1 MFLDFAKHGFTLSC
15 MRYHHRLIEAK
26 ALEYWR
32 NFPCVLLTG
41 ARQVGKS
48 TMLAELLDEEC
59 ATFVFDPVQDLY
71 GTRADPDLFLRNNPP
86 PLVLDEIQYVP
97 ELVPALKRYVDR
109 HRRPGMFFIT
119 GSQQWQVMRRLSESL
134 AGRVAIL
141 ELPGF
146 SLDEQRDAAEESVG
160 WLNRWLAA
168 ASDSAEAGLA
178 ALRPLPSEGRSPAAT
193 IWRGSFPEV
202 LELSESVVAGW
213 MQGYLA
219 TYLQRDVRLQLEVRD
234 EMQFT
239 RFLSLC
245 AALTAQECSF
255 RQLGRDVGV
264 SGPTAKQ
271 WLNVLRGTFQWLEIP
286 AFWANHLKR
295 LSEKPKGYFCDSGL
309 ACYLLRLSSPVA
321 VQGHP
326 AFGALFETFV
336 ATECFKQLQVQS
348 LVPPLHHYRQHSGT
362 EVDLII
368 EKDGRLF
375 PVEIKASAQV
385 RPADARAIAAFQA
398 RVGAAAAPGLVVYA
412 GSETVRLN
420 EACVAVPFD
429 LQS

>member
-1 MFLDFAKHGFTLSC
+1 
-15 MRYHHRLIEAK
+15 MRYHRRLIEAK
-26 ALEYWR
+26 ALAYWR
-32 NFPCVLLTG
+32 AFPCVLLAG

-48 TMLAELLDEEC
+48 TMLAELLGEEC

-71 GTRADPDLFLRNNPP
+71 GVRADPDLFLRNNPP
-86 PLVLDEIQYVP
+86 PLILDEIQYVP

-109 HRRPGMFFIT
+109 DRRPGLFFVT

-146 SLDEQRDAAEESVG
+146 SLDEQRDAAEPVG

-168 ASDSAEAGLA
+168 AGDSTDDGLA
-178 ALRPLPSEGRSPAAT
+178 VLRPLRSERRSPATT
-193 IWRGSFPEV
+193 IWRGSFPAV
-202 LELSESVVAGW
+202 QELPESVVAGW
-213 MQGYLA
+213 MQGYLT
-219 TYLQRDVRLQLEVRD
+219 TYLQRDVRLQLAVQD

-245 AALTAQECSF
+245 AALTAQECNY

-286 AFWANHLKR
+286 AYWANHLKR

-348 LVPPLHHYRQHSGT
+348 LVPSLHHYRQHSGT
-362 EVDLII
+362 EVDLVV

-375 PVEIKASAQV
+375 PLEIKASAQV
-385 RPADARAIAAFQA
+385 RPADARAIATFQA
-398 RVGAAAAPGLVVYA
+398 RVGVPAAPGLVIYA
-412 GSETVRLN
+412 GSETVRLTD
-420 EACVAVPFD
+420 ACVAVPFD
-429 LQS
+429 LQSPEEPAT